1 MTKHFLKDM
10 EALALSTATI
20 STRVE
25 GLFRAAVDSLL
36 ARDAEKALEVIKA
49 DVEIDA
55 LEVKLEEDAL
65 KILALHAPVAS
76 DLRYLIATIKINNDL
91 ERVGDIAGNIASRSR
106 DLCKLSYVE
115 PPEGFEEMVQTALDM
130 IRDSFRACVT
140 QDANLARQVFE
151 KDDVVDNYNRLI
163 LDSIEDK
170 MAVEIENIPALMR
183 WANVV
188 RAVERIGDYATN
200 IAEDI
205 IYMVEGEIVR
215 HQPPEGD

>member
-10 EALALSTATI
+10 EGLATSMAII
-20 STRVE
+20 SARVE
-25 GLFRAAVDSLL
+25 DLFLAAVDSLL

-49 DVEIDA
+49 DAEIDD

-76 DLRYLIATIKINNDL
+76 DLRYLIAAIKINNDL

-106 DLCKLSYVE
+106 DLCKLPYVE
-115 PPEGFEEMVQTALDM
+115 PPEGFEEMVQNALDM
-130 IRDSFRACVT
+130 IRDSFRACVA
-140 QDANLARQVFE
+140 QNAVLARNVFE
-151 KDDVVDNYNRLI
+151 KDDVVDNYNRI
-163 LDSIEDK
+163 LLNSIEDR
-170 MAVEIENIPALMR
+170 MVVESENIPALMR

-200 IAEDI
+200 IAEDV
-205 IYMVEGEIVR
+205 IYMVDGEIVR
-215 HQPPEGD
+215 HQAPVGD